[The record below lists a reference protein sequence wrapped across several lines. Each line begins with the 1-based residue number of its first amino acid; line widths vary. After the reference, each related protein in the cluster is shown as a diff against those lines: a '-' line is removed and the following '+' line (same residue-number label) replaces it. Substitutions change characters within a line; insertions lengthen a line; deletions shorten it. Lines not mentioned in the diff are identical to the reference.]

1 MLLSTVRALA
11 LGSLLGTSFA
21 RVNNVPI
28 DNSTL
33 DELYAAALKEDGKLI
48 VASGGDAGVQGSGVR
63 NAWAARFPKI
73 ALDYQVDLSKY
84 HDSRID
90 RGYWS
95 NNHTYDVAVLQTLHD
110 FQRWKEEDRLLFY
123 KPPTFLDLYA
133 GETDLDGAFLPIG
146 ISSFGSFIYDSDA
159 VSPSDVPTSYAD
171 LLDPKWKGKIVATYP
186 NDDDAIAFLFSI
198 IIEKYGFEWFDAF
211 AAQDVQWVR
220 GTATPGFVIR
230 DNHNNVTS
238 ASGSSPDGRVLSFT
252 GYAPAN
258 ASYIKTVQPP
268 APEQHMAWA
277 QTAAAF
283 TTTKRPNTAKLFL
296 AWITSDDYQKASTSG
311 SVRKSLDVNGET
323 YKSNTTQTSQFR
335 QFMQDRRRVD
345 WWKLQYETTLGSAQ
359 GVSPLEL
366 YP

>member
-11 LGSLLGTSFA
+11 LGSLLSTSFA

-28 DNSTL
+28 DNSTI
-33 DELYAAALKEDGKLI
+33 DELYAAALKEDGKLV
-48 VASGGDAGVQGSGVR
+48 VASGGDAGVQGAAIR
-63 NAWAARFPKI
+63 TAWAARFPKI
-73 ALDYQVDLSKY
+73 ALDFQVDLSKY

-95 NNHTYDVAVLQTLHD
+95 NNHTYDIAMLQTLQD
-110 FQRWKEEDRLLFY
+110 FQRWKEEGRLLFY

-133 GETDLDGAFLPIG
+133 GETDLDGAFVPTTIG
-146 ISSFGSFIYDSDA
+146 SFGSFIYDSDA

-171 LLDPKWKGKIVATYP
+171 LLDPKWKGKIPKMSNGSVELP
-186 NDDDAIAFLFSI
+186 LPVSSFVI
-198 IIEKYGFEWFDAF
+198 II
-211 AAQDVQWVR
+211 
-220 GTATPGFVIR
+220 T
-230 DNHNNVTS
+230 TS
-238 ASGSSPDGRVLSFT
+238 HPLPVHHHTDEFLGFT
-252 GYAPAN
+252 GYPPAN
-258 ASYIKTVQPP
+258 ASYIKTAEPP

-283 TTTKRPNTAKLFL
+283 TTTQRPNTAKLFL
-296 AWITSDDYQKASTSG
+296 AWITSDEYQKPSTLG
-311 SVRKSLDVNGET
+311 SVRKSLDVNGAT

-335 QFMQDRRRVD
+335 QFMQDRKRVD